1 MSWSYAAAG
10 IHRTMLLDEVRNRAF
25 KDAIEAAVRPGDVV
39 MDAGAG
45 CGILSLFAARAGAK
59 RVYAVE
65 KTETAA
71 LARLVVERNG
81 LADRIVVVQADM
93 ATVSLPES
101 VDVIVSEWLGTIGV
115 DENLLAPLLRA
126 RDRYLKPGGRMLPE
140 SVTAWMAPVT
150 DPSVAAERDFYRGKP
165 HGFDL
170 SCVFRNWPHEMAWAR
185 WPLTSECLLAEPQ
198 RMWTHHASALPA
210 THAELP
216 FRASLKFR
224 IARAAGLDGLA
235 LWFHAVFGDGI
246 TLTNG
251 PDAPPTHWIQYLLP
265 LEFGGPVASGTTLA
279 VEFACIPALPG
290 YCHNAWSARIAR
302 GRWEHHDTR
311 CA

>member
-1 MSWSYAAAG
+1 
-10 IHRTMLLDEVRNRAF
+10 MLLDEVRNRAF
-25 KDAIEAAVRPGDVV
+25 KDAIEAVVRPGDVV

-71 LARLVVERNG
+71 LACSVVERNG

-115 DENLLAPLLRA
+115 DESARAPATRTRSLSEARRPNAAGTRHGVDGSRHGPQCRCRACFLSRQAPRIRSQRCVPQLAA
-126 RDRYLKPGGRMLPE
+126 RDGLG
-140 SVTAWMAPVT
+140 T
-150 DPSVAAERDFYRGKP
+150 VAADK
-165 HGFDL
+165 
-170 SCVFRNWPHEMAWAR
+170 
-185 WPLTSECLLAEPQ
+185 
-198 RMWTHHASALPA
+198 RMRPGRTAAHVDASRMALPA
-210 THAELP
+210 TCAELP

-224 IARAAGLDGLA
+224 IAAAELDGLA
-235 LWFHAVFGDGI
+235 LWFHAAFGDGI
-246 TLTNG
+246 TLTDG

-265 LEFGGPVASGTTLA
+265 LEFGGSVASGTTLA

-290 YCHNAWSARIAR
+290 YCHNAWSARIAH